1 MQKPLFRILAMN
13 LTSNLSPQQQHHT
26 HIPSRVFDSGLP
38 TYRTI
43 QTLSG
48 FARGKSAKCFVKT
61 LGPGST
67 GSGRSIGAC
76 HVYLSMYARTYAC
89 IYVSICMYACMYDYV
104 CMYVC
109 MYARMHVCAC
119 IYVYTHLCLC
129 ICICTCAPTCTYR

>member
-1 MQKPLFRILAMN
+1 MN

-89 IYVSICMYACMYDYV
+89 IYVYVSMYLYV
-104 CMYVC
+104 CMHVCMIMYVC
-109 MYARMHVCAC
+109 MHAC
-119 IYVYTHLCLC
+119 MSVRVYMYIHICVYVYVYVPVYLHVR
-129 ICICTCAPTCTYR
+129 IDRRVDR